1 MAWHL
6 CSDRLIPV
14 AGLGH
19 PGTLMMWDLELK
31 FICWIFMAASAGPH
45 RHLRPPDS

>member
-1 MAWHL
+1 MPCHL
-6 CSDRLIPV
+6 CYDRLIHV
-14 AGLGH
+14 AALGH

-31 FICWIFMAASAGPH
+31 LICWNFMAASAGPQ